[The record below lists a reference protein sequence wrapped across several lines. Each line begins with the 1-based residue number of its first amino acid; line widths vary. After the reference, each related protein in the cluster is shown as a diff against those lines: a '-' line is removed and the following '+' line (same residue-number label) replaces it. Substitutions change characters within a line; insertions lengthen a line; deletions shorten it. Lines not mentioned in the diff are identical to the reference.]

1 MSRDVP
7 HVPVGVNFL
16 KQRRRPA
23 RTSLHTHPLLLV
35 APLAFAMVS
44 MAVAGLAA
52 LSGTASGYL
61 AGSFLHATKNAP
73 SQLLAEALG
82 LSKTASAVIL
92 VVPAVL
98 LITYNLVVVNRTG
111 SAGQSQQDFLTN
123 FANLIF
129 GVSAV
134 LGYFLGAAVAD
145 QAGWRGL
152 LGVSVALC
160 LVPAI
165 ECWGMMSFYRR
176 RSTKKP

>member
-1 MSRDVP
+1 
-7 HVPVGVNFL
+7 
-16 KQRRRPA
+16 
-23 RTSLHTHPLLLV
+23 
-35 APLAFAMVS
+35 
-44 MAVAGLAA
+44 MAGILSVLAA

-61 AGSFLHATKNAP
+61 AGSILHATKNAP

-98 LITYNLVVVNRTG
+98 LITYILVVVNRTG
-111 SAGQSQQDFLTN
+111 SARQEATEFLR
-123 FANLIF
+123 NLSNLAF

-145 QAGWRGL
+145 QAGWWGL
-152 LGVSVALC
+152 LGVFVALC

-165 ECWGMMSFYRR
+165 ELSLFMATQNCRLDCCTRAERASEHQRLVHASEPAYRTTR
-176 RSTKKP
+176 VQVQQA